1 MQRLSLWF
9 CTAKATEFRSA
20 MKKTNAAPM
29 EMYPT
34 KNGKNVISPRTSSLY
49 STDGSIISSALTVPA
64 IARDIVAINSRLVVL
79 EKRSNDIIFILSA
92 RACKYKGEFFHKL
105 EPVCTDH
112 IRA

>member
-1 MQRLSLWF
+1 MVLY
-9 CTAKATEFRSA
+9 CGATEFRSA

-34 KNGKNVISPRTSSLY
+34 KNRKNVISPRTSSLY

-79 EKRSNDIIFILSA
+79 EKRSNDIIFKRYP
-92 RACKYKGEFFHKL
+92 RACKYKGEFFFTNLNQSVLTTYARKY
-105 EPVCTDH
+105 PV
-112 IRA
+112 